1 MALGFPHY
9 PTIQW
14 FIMLFFH
21 IFPCKWQFSSFKWS
35 LWVLHFEK
43 IPMGPPFWEKSKL
56 HAAQGAW
63 DFSDEEEFSDDEEKV
78 RFDKGRPLV
87 MEPKQ

>member
-14 FIMLFFH
+14 FIMLFFFTFSPVNDN
-21 IFPCKWQFSSFKWS
+21 FPRLSDPFGSSILRTS
-35 LWVLHFEK
+35 LWE
-43 IPMGPPFWEKSKL
+43 SKL

-87 MEPKQ
+87 IEPKH